1 MVDLLVAEQEAEI
14 LSLRRQLEDMTLHR
28 DRTSRMLRQKHADLL
43 AVWNFCRSAG
53 RLTDEHIAVHTN
65 VPVPTTLERA

>member
-14 LSLRRQLEDMTLHR
+14 LALRQQLADMTAHR
-28 DRTSRMLRQKHADLL
+28 DRTTRMLQQKHADLVS
-43 AVWNFCRSAG
+43 VWNFCRAAG